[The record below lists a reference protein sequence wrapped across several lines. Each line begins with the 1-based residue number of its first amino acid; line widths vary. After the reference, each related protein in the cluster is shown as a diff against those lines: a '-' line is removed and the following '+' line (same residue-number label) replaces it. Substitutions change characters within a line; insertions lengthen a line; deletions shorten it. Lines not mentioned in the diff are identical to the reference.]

1 MVDTHILQTF
11 ACCLLLGTL
20 PTETFSRI
28 TGQTVSVTLTVG
40 HSQLGYPCGIQEAIV
55 APKDTGEGEEE
66 GEEEEEE
73 ENVEDA
79 QELLDGI
86 KESMEQNAGDAQSR
100 WGKSCAR
107 LARQLLW
114 VSVWL

>member
-1 MVDTHILQTF
+1 MVDTHILQ
-11 ACCLLLGTL
+11 ALARCLLLGTL
-20 PTETFSRI
+20 PAETFSRI
-28 TGQTVSVTLTVG
+28 TGQTVG

-55 APKDTGEGEEE
+55 APKDTLEGEEE

-86 KESMEQNAGDAQSR
+86 KESMEQNAGDAQSQR
-100 WGKSCAR
+100 GKSCAR

-114 VSVWL
+114 FSVWL